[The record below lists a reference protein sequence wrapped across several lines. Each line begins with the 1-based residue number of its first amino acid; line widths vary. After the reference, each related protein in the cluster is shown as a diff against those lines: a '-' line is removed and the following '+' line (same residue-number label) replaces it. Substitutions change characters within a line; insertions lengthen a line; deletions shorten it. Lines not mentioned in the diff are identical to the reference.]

1 MRWFYSVLFLFN
13 KKNISIFIL
22 FYSSSLF
29 AKPIEQLIRPD
40 NDPSHL
46 YSVSK
51 DGQSKKLVNK
61 LMAANVPSL
70 MAVTDAAPTVTNI
83 PQFRSPTPFEVDDII
98 ETLQRMGINL
108 VRLYPPSIVGGGF
121 SENGYITDTAK
132 ITGYDK
138 SQAINTSENPTG
150 NKVNSPDAIHYDKV
164 KFEALKQTLA
174 KLQVKGIQVVF
185 PMIDTWCFLGGIPN
199 FVDMVDE
206 SYGSDINGDPIKL
219 SRCYGHSKAENK
231 QIRTE
236 NQRKITAFY
245 TQERYRN
252 AFKSYVKLLTREF
265 GEYKNIIWETG
276 NELGESARYNGNL
289 LANKT
294 EEEGFSTEQKQRLI
308 DLNLWTRHIAK
319 FIKNQYVKNKNNPTP
334 PPPHLLMDGSY
345 GVDLGVIDNPE
356 LTGSLADN
364 NIDIVSNHYYQN
376 WGMNTLYKLDT
387 DKIKLQS
394 PQDQKPYFVGE
405 FMCSYQCDDAFLT
418 EFEAGADENF
428 STFAGFW
435 SLQGHAD
442 QGLHWDK
449 KKSAAVRIDNTFR
462 TGSYNHNEHLGYSS
476 YHYPGFLSKNSDA
489 DYNKQGKL
497 TPKHDVVTRFTQLAV
512 RLSGSQKT
520 DNLASTHVVVEK
532 DKMGQNIV
540 KNGKNV
546 LGWAGVSGALGYCLF
561 DNTSHR
567 PMLNNDIQFIDKKG
581 RQFAGYLIAPS
592 VTDHSYAVRPYQYVI
607 HDCTTP

>member
-1 MRWFYSVLFLFN
+1 MRWTHCQAYFIRFYIN
-13 KKNISIFIL
+13 KRFFFIL
-22 FYSSSLF
+22 LVLYPTSLL
-29 AKPIEQLIRPD
+29 AKPIEQLVRPAS
-40 NDPSHL
+40 DPSHL

-70 MAVTDAAPTVTNI
+70 MAIADAVPTDPSI
-83 PQFRSPTPFEVDDII
+83 PQFRSPTSFEVEDII
-98 ETLQRMGINL
+98 DTLQRMGINL

-138 SQAINTSENPTG
+138 SQAINTSDNSTN
-150 NKVNSPDAIHYDKV
+150 NKVNKPDAIQYDKV
-164 KFEALKQTLA
+164 KFDALKQTLA
-174 KLQVKGIQVVF
+174 KLQAKGIQVVF

-206 SYGSDINGDPIKL
+206 SYGSNINGDPIKL
-219 SRCYGHSKAENK
+219 SRCYGKSDAEKIQIKAEN
-231 QIRTE
+231 QS
-236 NQRKITAFY
+236 KITAFY

-252 AFKSYVKLLTREF
+252 AFKSYFKLLTREF
-265 GEYKNIIWETG
+265 GQYKNIIWETG

-294 EEEGFSTEQKQRLI
+294 EEAGFTAEQKQRLI
-308 DLNLWTRHIAK
+308 DLNLWTRNIAK
-319 FIKNQYVKNKNNPTP
+319 FIKSQYVKSKDNPTP
-334 PPPHLLMDGSY
+334 PQAHLLMDGSY

-356 LTGSLADN
+356 LAGSLADE

-376 WGMNTLYKLDT
+376 WGMNTLYALDT
-387 DKIKLQS
+387 GKIKLQA
-394 PQDQKPYFVGE
+394 PQEQKPYFVGE
-405 FMCSYQCDDAFLT
+405 FMCSYRCDDAFLT
-418 EFEAGADENF
+418 KFEVGADESF

-442 QGLHWDK
+442 KGLHWDK
-449 KKSAAVRIDNTFR
+449 AKGAEAPIANTYR

-497 TPKHDVVTRFTQLAV
+497 TPKHDVVTLFTQLAT
-512 RLSGSQKT
+512 RLSGSQTKGT
-520 DNLASTHVVVEK
+520 LGSTTVKVVNVN
-532 DKMGQNIV
+532 GQNKLV
-540 KNGKNV
+540 
-546 LGWAGVSGALGYCLF
+546 WAGVSGALGYCLF
-561 DNTSHR
+561 DSDK
-567 PMLNNDIQFIDKKG
+567 PMSNNDIQFIDKKG
-581 RQFAGYLIAPS
+581 KQFAGYPISQSA
-592 VTDHSYAVRPYQYVI
+592 VDHPYTVRPYQHLA
-607 HDCTTP
+607 HDCSKP